1 MATQERPEF
10 VLFYMENCNFCK
22 KILTQLKQKPELLK
36 KFNNVNI
43 DAVPTIPDEIDE
55 VPCIYDGKI
64 IYKGVDA
71 FKWLNEKMQ
80 DFLSPANDG
89 LSYSFIDGQDEQVFD
104 KYSLLEQK
112 NGSFGMGDS
121 KQDPTRMMKLNDNSN
136 KNESLDQL
144 MASRERDI
152 K

>member
-1 MATQERPEF
+1 
-10 VLFYMENCNFCK
+10 
-22 KILTQLKQKPELLK
+22 
-36 KFNNVNI
+36 
-43 DAVPTIPDEIDE
+43 
-55 VPCIYDGKI
+55 
-64 IYKGVDA
+64 
-71 FKWLNEKMQ
+71 MQ

-89 LSYSFIDGQDEQVFD
+89 LSYSFIDGQEEQIFD

-121 KQDPTRMMKLNDNSN
+121 KEDPARMMKLSDNSN

>member
-64 IYKGVDA
+64 IYKGADA

-89 LSYSFIDGQDEQVFD
+89 LSYSFIDGQDEQIFD

-121 KQDPTRMMKLNDNSN
+121 KEDPARMMKLSDNSN